1 MFENGE
7 AILKHL
13 VYIYEVSRGGRGNH
27 YTRSAL
33 GEPRLGF
40 VSIKSFCSRI
50 SDKLI
55 FIKSLPRD
63 YSGEVNVFLDKSLF
77 DRIHKILFFALKK
90 RNKNVLKFGANE

>member
-1 MFENGE
+1 M
-7 AILKHL
+7 
-13 VYIYEVSRGGRGNH
+13 
-27 YTRSAL
+27 

-40 VSIKSFCSRI
+40 VSIKSFCNRI

-77 DRIHKILFFALKK
+77 DKIHKILFFALKK
-90 RNKNVLKFGANE
+90 RKKNVLKFGANE